1 MEGKVRTVISIVI
14 PVFLFILFTASYQRY
29 LPEKSVVEL
38 LDHYKS
44 LQYNSEDISIRLS
57 TTSDL
62 ETIFLNKVLPTMH
75 YKVLD
80 SQVTDDSAVV
90 KVQIS
95 NINLDLM
102 LQDYEAG
109 LFSHNTESNTQ
120 EQTQEVDATIN
131 NFELDVLVQLLDN
144 PEIKKQ
150 YLTQELELKLKKID
164 DNWVLEDDEIFF
176 KAMLGYESEA
186 ISLDYLQ
193 YELNY

>member
-193 YELNY
+193 YKLNY